1 MSELFADALRYPFA
15 DRTRLDG
22 TVKCFVSLLLA
33 GVLLRFAAQLWP
45 DWAVVVVLL
54 FATGPVLAVFG
65 LLGGVL
71 AADGF
76 PELLTRRTAWLA
88 GRLVGVAFVYLLPPA
103 VIVAAV
109 AYVTATGTLPAI
121 VSGVTTATLATVALL
136 VTVVAAY
143 LFPAAAAVSVRNG
156 LRAGL
161 RRAAL
166 RGTASSAYFLAWVGA
181 AVLVIV
187 AWSALAA
194 TASRSL
200 AAFLALGWVAYTHV
214 VAAALLADGIERTR
228 HW

>member
-1 MSELFADALRYPFA
+1 MFTDALRYPFA
-15 DRTRLDG
+15 DRTRRDG
-22 TVKCFVSLLLA
+22 TVACFVSLLLSGA
-33 GVLLRFAAQLWP
+33 LLRVAAQLWP
-45 DWAVVVVLL
+45 DWAAVVVLL
-54 FATGPVLAVFG
+54 LATGPALLVLG

-71 AADGF
+71 AGDGF
-76 PELLTRRTAWLA
+76 PRALSRRTARLA
-88 GRLVGVAFVYLLPPA
+88 GRLLGVAFVYLLPPGL
-103 VIVAAV
+103 VVAAV
-109 AYVTATGTLPAI
+109 ASVAATGTVPAI

-143 LFPAAAAVSVRNG
+143 LFPAAAVVSLRNG

-161 RRAAL
+161 RRTAL

-181 AVLVIV
+181 TVLVVV

-200 AAFLALGWVAYTHV
+200 AAFFALGWVAYTHV
-214 VAAALLADGIERTR
+214 VAAALLADGFERTH